1 MDDNSSDLPGKLPHV
16 KRRVSRLIHDRA
28 GYSGLPLAFKG
39 LMILGLAA
47 IAAILIYSTQTMVG
61 KLKSSEARLANA
73 YAGHWK
79 RAAETSDPAE
89 IAYLFDQI
97 ISKGDFPIVVADP
110 DDQPLYW
117 RSLPGLTDADTSK
130 AARDEVVELMRRM
143 GREYPPV
150 PIRYEGHLLYNLYYG
165 NVALV
170 DQVERLPYIGVAV
183 MVLFLLIAYIGFR
196 NIKRAEQRYIW
207 VGMAK
212 ETAHQL
218 GTPLMS
224 LMGWLERL
232 EGFSD
237 DGEAKSVE
245 PAKLQET
252 VGYMRAD
259 IVRLNRVAQ
268 RFSQIGS
275 EPTRKEQSVEMV
287 VREVVGYFRTRL
299 PHSGR
304 GVILLDEYLP
314 APEIP
319 INAEL
324 VAWVLEN
331 LIKNALDSV
340 DPKTGRVEVTVG
352 PDPVSGVKVTVTD
365 NGKGITP
372 KQASKIFQAGFTTKK
387 RGWGLGLTLA
397 RRIVMEY
404 HDGDLYLDSSIPN
417 LATRFV
423 LHLPPAKD

>member
-1 MDDNSSDLPGKLPHV
+1 M
-16 KRRVSRLIHDRA
+16 IHDRA

-47 IAAILIYSTQTMVG
+47 IAAILIYTTQTMVT
-61 KLKSSEARLANA
+61 KLKASEARLANA
-73 YAGHWK
+73 YAGNWK
-79 RAAETSDPAE
+79 RAAETSDPGE
-89 IAYLFDQI
+89 IAFLFDQI

-117 RSLPGLTDADTSK
+117 RSLPGLNDSDTSS
-130 AARDEVVELMRRM
+130 AARAEVVTLMRRM

-165 NVALV
+165 NIALV
-170 DQVERLPYIGVAV
+170 NQVERLPYIGVAV

-232 EGFSD
+232 DQAAAESALNSIDAGM
-237 DGEAKSVE
+237 AR
-245 PAKLQET
+245 ET
-252 VGYMRAD
+252 LEYMRAD

-275 EPTRKEQSVEMV
+275 EPDKKPQSLESV
-287 VREVVGYFRTRL
+287 VREVVAYFRTRL

-304 GVILLDEYLP
+304 GVVLQEDYQAVED
-314 APEIP
+314 IP
-319 INAEL
+319 INSEL

-340 DPKTGRVEVTVG
+340 DPKTGRVEIAIR
-352 PDPVSGVKVTVTD
+352 PHPESGALITVTD

-372 KQASKIFQAGFTTKK
+372 AQARKIFDAGFTTKK

-417 LATRFV
+417 LATKFV
-423 LHLPPAKD
+423 IHLPGTKG

>member
-1 MDDNSSDLPGKLPHV
+1 
-16 KRRVSRLIHDRA
+16 
-28 GYSGLPLAFKG
+28 
-39 LMILGLAA
+39 MILGLAA
-47 IAAILIYSTQTMVG
+47 IAAILIYTTQTMVA
-61 KLKSSEARLANA
+61 KLKASEARLANA
-73 YAGHWK
+73 YAGNWK
-79 RAAETSDPAE
+79 RAAETTDPGE
-89 IAYLFDQI
+89 IAFLFDQI

-117 RSLPGLTDADTSK
+117 RSLPELSDTDTSR
-130 AARDEVVELMRRM
+130 AGRSEVVKLMRRM

-150 PIRYEGHLLYNLYYG
+150 PIKFEGHLLYNLYYG
-165 NVALV
+165 NIALV

-183 MVLFLLIAYIGFR
+183 MILFLLIAYIGFR

-232 EGFSD
+232 D
-237 DGEAKSVE
+237 DASSGEQPRLLE
-245 PAKLQET
+245 PSTVRET
-252 VGYMRAD
+252 LGYMRAD

-275 EPTRKEQSVEMV
+275 EPDRKPQSVEAI

-304 GVILLDEYLP
+304 GVSLVEEYKHVDDVP
-314 APEIP
+314 VNP
-319 INAEL
+319 EL

-352 PDPVSGVKVTVTD
+352 PHSESGVQITVTD

-372 KQASKIFQAGFTTKK
+372 AQARKIFQAGFTTKK

-423 LHLPPAKD
+423 IHLPAAKE

>member
-1 MDDNSSDLPGKLPHV
+1 M
-16 KRRVSRLIHDRA
+16 KRRVWRLIHDKA

-47 IAAILIYSTQTMVG
+47 IAAILIYTTQTMVSR
-61 KLKSSEARLANA
+61 LKSSEARLANA

-117 RSLPGLTDADTSK
+117 RSLPDLSDTDTTR
-130 AARDEVVELMRRM
+130 AARARVVNLMRRI
-143 GREYPPV
+143 GRESSPV
-150 PIRYEGHLLYNLYYG
+150 PIKYEGHLLYHLYYG

-232 EGFSD
+232 DGVSTEGESSALD
-237 DGEAKSVE
+237 PASV
-245 PAKLQET
+245 QEILE
-252 VGYMRAD
+252 YMRAD

-275 EPTRKEQSVEMV
+275 EPDRKPQSVEKV
-287 VREVVGYFRTRL
+287 VREVVSYFRTRL

-304 GVILLDEYLP
+304 GVSLLDEYQSVG
-314 APEIP
+314 EVP

-324 VAWVLEN
+324 IAWVLEN

-340 DPKTGRVEVTVG
+340 DPKTGRVEVAVG
-352 PDPVSGVKVTVTD
+352 PDPESGVRVTVTD

-372 KQASKIFQAGFTTKK
+372 AQANKIFQAGFTTKK

-404 HDGDLYLDSSIPN
+404 HNGDLYLDSSIPH

-423 LHLPPAKD
+423 VHLHAAKE

>member
-1 MDDNSSDLPGKLPHV
+1 M
-16 KRRVSRLIHDRA
+16 KRRLWRMIHDRA

-47 IAAILIYSTQTMVG
+47 IAAILIYTTQTMVD
-61 KLKSSEARLANA
+61 KLKGSEARLANA

-89 IAYLFDQI
+89 ISYLFDQI

-110 DDQPLYW
+110 DGQPLYW
-117 RSLPGLTDADTSK
+117 RSLPGIQDGDTTLTARHDA
-130 AARDEVVELMRRM
+130 VMLMQRM

-150 PIRYEGHLLYNLYYG
+150 PIRYEGRLLYNLYYG
-165 NVALV
+165 NIALV
-170 DQVERLPYIGVAV
+170 EQVERLPYIGVAV

-232 EGFSD
+232 ES
-237 DGEAKSVE
+237 
-245 PAKLQET
+245 T
-252 VGYMRAD
+252 VGTENPRPPEPSKLGETLQYMRAD

-275 EPTRKEQSVEMV
+275 EPDRKPQSVEQV
-287 VREVVGYFRTRL
+287 VRETVAYFRSRL

-304 GVILLDEYLP
+304 GVVLVEEYQSVGDV
-314 APEIP
+314 P

-324 VAWVLEN
+324 VTWVLEN

-340 DPKTGRVEVTVG
+340 DPKTGRVEISVA
-352 PDPVSGVKVTVTD
+352 PHPESGVKIAVSD
-365 NGKGITP
+365 NGRGITP
-372 KQASKIFQAGFTTKK
+372 AQARKIFQAGFTTKK

-397 RRIVMEY
+397 RRVVMEY
-404 HDGDLYLDSSIPN
+404 HDGDLYLDTSIPN
-417 LATRFV
+417 QLTRFII
-423 LHLPPAKD
+423 HLPAAKE

>member
-1 MDDNSSDLPGKLPHV
+1 MV
-16 KRRVSRLIHDRA
+16 HDRA
-28 GYSGLPLAFKG
+28 GYPGLPLAFKG

-47 IAAILIYSTQTMVG
+47 IAAILIYTTQTLVG
-61 KLKSSEARLANA
+61 NLKSSEARLANA
-73 YAGHWK
+73 YAGQWK
-79 RAAETSDPAE
+79 RATETSNSAE
-89 IAYLFDQI
+89 LDYIFDQI

-110 DDQPLYW
+110 DGQPLYW
-117 RSLPGLTDADTSK
+117 RSLPRIDDADTSA
-130 AARDEVVELMRRM
+130 AARQEVVGLMRRM

-150 PIRYEGHLLYNLYYG
+150 PIEYEGHLFNILYYG
-165 NVALV
+165 NIDLV

-183 MVLFLLIAYIGFR
+183 MVLFLLVAYIGFR

-232 EGFSD
+232 
-237 DGEAKSVE
+237 DGYSSADSGILDRPKV
-245 PAKLQET
+245 QET
-252 VGYMRAD
+252 VESMRVD
-259 IVRLNRVAQ
+259 IARLNRVAQ

-275 EPTRKEQSVEMV
+275 EPARKVQSVETV
-287 VREVVGYFRTRL
+287 VREVVSYFRSRL

-304 GVILLDEYLP
+304 GVSLIDEYELVDDV
-314 APEIP
+314 P

-324 VAWVLEN
+324 LAWVLEN
-331 LIKNALDSV
+331 LIKNALDAV
-340 DPKTGRVEVTVG
+340 DQKMGRVEVSVR
-352 PDPVSGVKVTVTD
+352 PDPESGAKITVTD
-365 NGKGITP
+365 NGHGITP
-372 KQASKIFQAGFTTKK
+372 AQARKIFQAGFTTKK

-417 LATRFV
+417 QATRFV
-423 LHLPPAKD
+423 IHLPAAKE

>member
-1 MDDNSSDLPGKLPHV
+1 MRL
-16 KRRVSRLIHDRA
+16 RRRLWRIIHDRA

-47 IAAILIYSTQTMVG
+47 IAAILTYTTQTMVA
-61 KLKSSEARLANA
+61 KLKASEARLANA
-73 YAGHWK
+73 YAGNWK
-79 RAAETSDPAE
+79 RAAETSE
-89 IAYLFDQI
+89 SGEVGFLFDQI
-97 ISKGDFPIVVADP
+97 ISKGDFPIVVTDP
-110 DDQPLYW
+110 DNQPLYW
-117 RSLPGLTDADTSK
+117 RSLPDLSDTDTSRV
-130 AARDEVVELMRRM
+130 ARGKVIDLMRRM
-143 GREYPPV
+143 GKEYPPV
-150 PIRYEGHLLYNLYYG
+150 PIYYEGYHLNNLYYG
-165 NVALV
+165 NIALV
-170 DQVERLPYIGVAV
+170 DQVERLPYVGVAV
-183 MVLFLLIAYIGFR
+183 MLLFLSVAYIGFR

-232 EGFSD
+232 EGVSAE
-237 DGEAKSVE
+237 GESGILDRAKVH
-245 PAKLQET
+245 ET
-252 VGYMRAD
+252 LEYMRGD

-275 EPTRKEQSVEMV
+275 EPDRKLQPVDVV
-287 VREVVGYFRTRL
+287 VREVVSYFRSRL

-304 GVILLDEYLP
+304 GVSLHDEYVSVP
-314 APEIP
+314 DVP
-319 INAEL
+319 INSEL

-340 DPKTGRVEVTVG
+340 DPRTGRVEVSVA
-352 PDPVSGVKVTVTD
+352 PHPESGVKVTVTD
-365 NGKGITP
+365 NGRGITP
-372 KQASKIFQAGFTTKK
+372 AQARKIFQAGFTTKK

-404 HDGDLYLDSSIPN
+404 HNGDLYLDSSIPN
-417 LATRFV
+417 LMTRFV
-423 LHLPPAKD
+423 VHLPAAKE

>member
-1 MDDNSSDLPGKLPHV
+1 M
-16 KRRVSRLIHDRA
+16 KRRLWRMIHDRA

-47 IAAILIYSTQTMVG
+47 IAAILTYTTQTMVG

-110 DDQPLYW
+110 NGQPLYW
-117 RSLPGLTDADTSK
+117 RSLPDVNDSDTSR
-130 AARDEVVELMRRM
+130 AARADAVALMRRM

-150 PIRYEGHLLYNLYYG
+150 PIRYEGRLLYNLYYG
-165 NVALV
+165 NIALV

-232 EGFSD
+232 ENAPSPD
-237 DGEAKSVE
+237 SV
-245 PAKLQET
+245 ATLDQSKVKET
-252 VGYMRAD
+252 LEYMRAD
-259 IVRLNRVAQ
+259 IVRLSRVAQ

-275 EPTRKEQSVEMV
+275 EPDRKPQAVEVV
-287 VREVVGYFRTRL
+287 VREVVSYFRSRL

-304 GVILLDEYLP
+304 GVTLLEEYQQVDDV
-314 APEIP
+314 P

-324 VAWVLEN
+324 LAWVLEN

-352 PDPVSGVKVTVTD
+352 PHPESGAKITVSD
-365 NGKGITP
+365 NGHGITP
-372 KQASKIFQAGFTTKK
+372 AQARRIFQAGFTTKK

-404 HDGDLYLDSSIPN
+404 HDGDLYLDASIPN
-417 LATRFV
+417 LMTRFV
-423 LHLPPAKD
+423 VRLPAAKE

>member
-1 MDDNSSDLPGKLPHV
+1 M
-16 KRRVSRLIHDRA
+16 KRRVSRFIHDRA

-97 ISKGDFPIVVADP
+97 ISKGDFPIVVVDP

-117 RSLPGLTDADTSK
+117 RSLPDLSDTDTSK
-130 AARDEVVELMRRM
+130 AVRPKVIALMHRM

-150 PIRYEGHLLYNLYYG
+150 PIKYEGHLLYNLYYG

-170 DQVERLPYIGVAV
+170 DQVERLPYIGVTV

-232 EGFSD
+232 EALSTEHETGTL
-237 DGEAKSVE
+237 E
-245 PAKLQET
+245 PQKVQET
-252 VGYMRAD
+252 VEYMRAD

-275 EPTRKEQSVEMV
+275 EPARKMQSVEIV

-304 GVILLDEYLP
+304 GATLLDEYQS
-314 APEIP
+314 APEVP

-340 DPKTGRVEVTVG
+340 DPKTGRVEVAVG
-352 PDPVSGVKVTVTD
+352 PDPESGVKVTVTD

-372 KQASKIFQAGFTTKK
+372 KQAKKIFDAGFTTKK

-423 LHLPPAKD
+423 VQLPAAKE

>member
-1 MDDNSSDLPGKLPHV
+1 M
-16 KRRVSRLIHDRA
+16 IHDRA

-39 LMILGLAA
+39 LMIVGLAA
-47 IAAILIYSTQTMVG
+47 IAAILIYTTQTMVA
-61 KLKSSEARLANA
+61 KLKASEARLANA
-73 YAGHWK
+73 YAGNWV
-79 RAAETSDPAE
+79 RAYEATDPGE
-89 IAYLFDQI
+89 ITFLFDQI
-97 ISKGDFPIVVADP
+97 ISKGDFPIIVADP
-110 DDQPLYW
+110 DDQPVYW
-117 RSLPGLTDADTSK
+117 RSLPNVTDSDTSQ
-130 AARDEVVELMRRM
+130 AARAEVLNLMRRM

-150 PIRYEGHLLYNLYYG
+150 PLRYEGQLLSNLYYG
-165 NVALV
+165 NIALV
-170 DQVERLPYIGVAV
+170 NQVERLPYIGVAV

-207 VGMAK
+207 VGMSK

-232 EGFSD
+232 D
-237 DGEAKSVE
+237 DASSADEPRLME
-245 PAKLQET
+245 PAAIRET
-252 VGYMRAD
+252 LGYMRAD

-275 EPTRKEQSVEMV
+275 EPDRKPQSAETI

-304 GVILLDEYLP
+304 GVALIEEYNP
-314 APEIP
+314 TVEVP
-319 INAEL
+319 INSEL
-324 VAWVLEN
+324 IAWVLEN

-340 DPKTGRVEVTVG
+340 DPKTGRVEVTVSPHIEG
-352 PDPVSGVKVTVTD
+352 GAQITVTD

-372 KQASKIFQAGFTTKK
+372 AQARKIFQAGFTTKK

-404 HDGDLYLDSSIPN
+404 HNGDLYLDSSIPN

-423 LHLPPAKD
+423 VHLPAAKE

>member
-1 MDDNSSDLPGKLPHV
+1 MDENRSDLPVALPRV
-16 KRRVSRLIHDRA
+16 KRRVSRIIHDRA

-47 IAAILIYSTQTMVG
+47 IAAILIYTTQTMVG

-110 DDQPLYW
+110 DDSPLYW
-117 RSLPGLTDADTSK
+117 RSLPDLLDTDTSK
-130 AARDEVVELMRRM
+130 AARDRVVELMQRM

-150 PIRYEGHLLYNLYYG
+150 PIKYEGHLLYNLYYG

-232 EGFSD
+232 
-237 DGEAKSVE
+237 DGLSSNPESSNLE
-245 PAKLQET
+245 PKQVQET
-252 VGYMRAD
+252 VEYMRAD

-275 EPTRKEQSVEMV
+275 EPARKIQPVETV

-304 GVILLDEYLP
+304 GVTLVDEYGS
-314 APEIP
+314 APEVP

-340 DPKTGRVEVTVG
+340 DPKTGRVEVVVG
-352 PDPVSGVKVTVTD
+352 PDPESGVRVTVTD

-423 LHLPPAKD
+423 VHLPAAKE

>member
-1 MDDNSSDLPGKLPHV
+1 
-16 KRRVSRLIHDRA
+16 
-28 GYSGLPLAFKG
+28 
-39 LMILGLAA
+39 MIIGLAA
-47 IAAILIYSTQTMVG
+47 IAAILIYTTQTMVS
-61 KLKSSEARLANA
+61 KLKASEARLANA
-73 YAGHWK
+73 YAGNWK
-79 RAAETSDPAE
+79 RAAETTDPGE
-89 IAYLFDQI
+89 IAFLFDQI

-117 RSLPGLTDADTSK
+117 RSLPDVSDADTSL
-130 AARDEVVELMRRM
+130 ASREEVIRLMHRM

-150 PIRYEGHLLYNLYYG
+150 PISYEGHLLYNLYYG
-165 NVALV
+165 NIALV
-170 DQVERLPYIGVAV
+170 NQVERLPYIGVAV

-232 EGFSD
+232 D
-237 DGEAKSVE
+237 DASSADGPRLLE
-245 PAKLQET
+245 PSAIHET
-252 VGYMRAD
+252 LGYMRAD

-275 EPTRKEQSVEMV
+275 EPDRKPQSAETI

-304 GVILLDEYLP
+304 GVALIEEYNP
-314 APEIP
+314 TVEVPV
-319 INAEL
+319 NSEL
-324 VAWVLEN
+324 IAWVLEN

-340 DPKTGRVEVTVG
+340 DPKTGRVEVTVSPHIEG
-352 PDPVSGVKVTVTD
+352 GAQITVTD

-372 KQASKIFQAGFTTKK
+372 AQARKIFQAGFTTKK

-423 LHLPPAKD
+423 VHLPAAKE

>member
-1 MDDNSSDLPGKLPHV
+1 M
-16 KRRVSRLIHDRA
+16 KRRLWRLIHDRA

-61 KLKSSEARLANA
+61 KLKASEARLANA

-97 ISKGDFPIVVADP
+97 ISRGDFPIVVATP
-110 DDQPLYW
+110 DSQPLYW
-117 RSLPGLTDADTSK
+117 RSLPDVADNDTSR
-130 AARDEVVELMRRM
+130 AARDRVIRLMRRM
-143 GREYPPV
+143 SDEYPPV
-150 PIRYEGHLLYNLYYG
+150 PIRYEGRLLYNLHYG
-165 NVALV
+165 NIDLV
-170 DQVERLPYIGVAV
+170 EQVERLPYIGVAV

-232 EGFSD
+232 DGFYAPDQSAPVD
-237 DGEAKSVE
+237 RAKVGET
-245 PAKLQET
+245 LQ
-252 VGYMRAD
+252 YMRND

-275 EPTRKEQSVEMV
+275 EPDRKVQPAEAV
-287 VREVVGYFRTRL
+287 VREVVSYFRTRL

-304 GVILLDEYLP
+304 GVSLVEEYQP
-314 APEIP
+314 VPEVP

-324 VAWVLEN
+324 IAWVLEN

-340 DPKTGRVEVTVG
+340 DPRTGRVDIAVAPHPEG
-352 PDPVSGVKVTVTD
+352 GVKIAVSD
-365 NGKGITP
+365 NGHGITP
-372 KQASKIFQAGFTTKK
+372 AQARKIFNAGFTTKK

-404 HDGDLYLDSSIPN
+404 HDGDLFLETSVPN
-417 LATRFV
+417 LVTRFV
-423 LHLPPAKD
+423 VHLPGAKE

>member
-1 MDDNSSDLPGKLPHV
+1 M

-47 IAAILIYSTQTMVG
+47 IAAILIYTTQTMVG

-117 RSLPGLTDADTSK
+117 RSLPNLADTDTSRT
-130 AARDEVVELMRRM
+130 ARAEVVELMRRM

-150 PIRYEGHLLYNLYYG
+150 PIKYEGHLLYNLYYG

-232 EGFSD
+232 DATSHEERTEPLDSKQVQD
-237 DGEAKSVE
+237 TVE
-245 PAKLQET
+245 
-252 VGYMRAD
+252 YMRAD

-275 EPTRKEQSVEMV
+275 EPARKIQSVESV
-287 VREVVGYFRTRL
+287 VREVVGYFRSRL

-304 GVILLDEYLP
+304 GVMLVEEYQP
-314 APEIP
+314 TAEVP

-340 DPKTGRVEVTVG
+340 DPKTGRVEVAVG
-352 PDPVSGVKVTVTD
+352 PDPESGVRVTVTD

-423 LHLPPAKD
+423 VHLPAAKE